1 MENYLHV
8 GAGQSRERS
17 ASAWSIS
24 VRLKANAKMDE
35 EIEYRTGLEMIL
47 DILTVLFFVLGFLLI
62 LWMIGQ
68 RHRDVLYGPYV
79 IKSRRPRRVVL
90 DGRRK
95 DVPANEAGGLA
106 ALRALVPLQKS
117 WAKPQSADAGR
128 ADLTVSPATQGT
140 TADQ

>member
-1 MENYLHV
+1 
-8 GAGQSRERS
+8 
-17 ASAWSIS
+17 
-24 VRLKANAKMDE
+24 MDE

-117 WAKPQSADAGR
+117 WAKPDC
-128 ADLTVSPATQGT
+128 
-140 TADQ
+140 